1 MPASLLR
8 TATGTD
14 AERCFAVLTLA
25 FSSDP
30 PCRWAWPDPQQ
41 YLEVFPR
48 YARALGG
55 GALEQGTAHYA
66 EGFSG
71 VALWLPPGVGPDKAA
86 LNRVFQETV
95 AEERKGVLFAMIEQ
109 VRAFHPRE
117 AHWYLP
123 LIGVDPAHQGKG
135 IGSAL
140 LSQALSA
147 CDGQKLPAYLQAT
160 SPRNIRFYERHGFE
174 ALGRIQV
181 GDAAPVV
188 PMWRNPK

>member
-1 MPASLLR
+1 LLR
-8 TATGTD
+8 TATGAE

-25 FSSDP
+25 FGSDP

-55 GALEQGTAHYA
+55 GALQHGTGHYA
-66 EGFSG
+66 EGFTG
-71 VALWLPPGVGPDKAA
+71 VALWLPPGVAPDKAA
-86 LNRVFQETV
+86 LNRVFQATV
-95 AEERKGVLFAMIEQ
+95 AKERQGVLFAMAEQ
-109 VRAFHPRE
+109 IRAFHPRE

-140 LSQALSA
+140 LSQILND
-147 CDGQKLPAYLQAT
+147 CDAQRLPAYLEAT
-160 SPRNIRFYERHGFE
+160 SPRNIRFYERRGFE

-181 GDAAPVV
+181 GGAPPVV
-188 PMWRNPK
+188 PMLRNAK

>member
-1 MPASLLR
+1 MPALWLR
-8 TATGTD
+8 TATGADT
-14 AERCFAVLTLA
+14 ERCFAVLTLA
-25 FSSDP
+25 FGSDP
-30 PCRWAWPDPQQ
+30 ACRWAWPDPQQ

-48 YARALGG
+48 YARALCG
-55 GALEQGTAHYA
+55 GAFEHGTAHYA

-71 VALWLPPGVGPDKAA
+71 VALWLPPGVEPDKAA

-95 AEERKGVLFAMIEQ
+95 AQERQGVLFAMIEQ
-109 VRAFHPRE
+109 IRAFHPRE

-123 LIGVDPAHQGKG
+123 LMGVDPAHQGKG
-135 IGSAL
+135 IGSVL
-140 LSQALSA
+140 LSRALSA

-160 SPRNIRFYERHGFE
+160 SSRNVRFYERHGFE

-188 PMWRNPK
+188 PMRRNPK